1 MEDELKKNSFMPLT
15 LESASLHY
23 LENEESPSYCHDN
36 PIQGQYVIPKLK
48 AQNQKK
54 LPRLSNDGLIL
65 RSSLH
70 ATVAASS
77 HVRPRKW
84 LRLSRGCAEA
94 PPRPRHRPRS
104 KLSLPTPTY
113 GKFSRRLLVEVEVA
127 APLSNPWC
135 VVIELLSSFDFVR
148 SQSSLGQD
156 G

>member
-1 MEDELKKNSFMPLT
+1 MLYQEQICTILRRRNPHHIAMIIPYRPISM
-15 LESASLHY
+15 
-23 LENEESPSYCHDN
+23 SYKSSK
-36 PIQGQYVIPKLK
+36 P
-48 AQNQKK
+48 KK